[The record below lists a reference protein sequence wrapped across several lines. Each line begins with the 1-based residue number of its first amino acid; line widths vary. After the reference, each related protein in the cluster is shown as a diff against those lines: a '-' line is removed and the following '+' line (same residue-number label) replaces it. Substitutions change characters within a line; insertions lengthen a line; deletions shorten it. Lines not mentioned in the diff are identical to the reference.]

1 MEKGLLP
8 DTHELAATSTRSL
21 AIGKCDLF
29 YCYCGWCAVEM
40 VVSFWRVAEV
50 IELRRPYLVL
60 NKEIKDD
67 PFCLGH
73 IHPWIEA
80 ITNKTLVRY
89 QLPVVVIVFNNGGVY
104 SGDKRNPEDITGQYK
119 DDPTP
124 TSFVPGAAYLLLIE
138 AFGGKG
144 YIFLQESLLLSMS
157 RLIRMLV
164 QKVAGCN
171 IKIEVCKLW
180 FCLHFAN
187 VWKNMH

>member
-1 MEKGLLP
+1 ME
-8 DTHELAATSTRSL
+8 
-21 AIGKCDLF
+21 
-29 YCYCGWCAVEM
+29 VE
-40 VVSFWRVAEV
+40 
-50 IELRRPYLVL
+50 
-60 NKEIKDD
+60 
-67 PFCLGH
+67 
-73 IHPWIEA
+73 
-80 ITNKTLVRY
+80 TLVRY

-104 SGDKRNPEDITGQYK
+104 SGDKRNPENITGPYK

-180 FCLHFAN
+180 FCLHFAY